1 MDAARALPGQ
11 NPDGSDDHAISPP
24 SWTVDERVT
33 ARDRPAGARD
43 PGDPADGHRSAGESG
58 PVHGGPT
65 DAVAA
70 AGDAT
75 DTVVAAGDATDTV
88 APAGTAAEALAAA
101 GAAAEALA
109 ANDRATDTGNPADPA
124 ELTARDRKILEF
136 EHHWW
141 RYAGAKEQ
149 AIRTA
154 FSVSATRYYQLLNSL
169 IDKPAALV
177 ADPMLVRRL
186 RRLRADRRHS
196 RAGRPRPSG
205 I

>member
-1 MDAARALPGQ
+1 MDAARARPGQ
-11 NPDGSDDHAISPP
+11 SPDGSDDDAVRVP

-33 ARDRPAGARD
+33 AREPAAD
-43 PGDPADGHRSAGESG
+43 PTGSTDPAA
-58 PVHGGPT
+58 T
-65 DAVAA
+65 DPAA
-70 AGDAT
+70 ADAT
-75 DTVVAAGDATDTV
+75 AAD
-88 APAGTAAEALAAA
+88 
-101 GAAAEALA
+101 
-109 ANDRATDTGNPADPA
+109 DPN

-154 FSVSATRYYQLLNSL
+154 FAVSATRYYQLLNSL

-186 RRLRADRRHS
+186 RRLRADRRRS